1 MTGERG
7 SDAIFSARGDG
18 ESLRNPVGGPIEVR
32 AGAART
38 GAALTAFESI
48 AAPGEGP
55 PLHLHRAEDEIV
67 YFLDGRFRMRI
78 GDELHDAPPGS
89 FAFIPRGLEHTWQ
102 NVGNRPA
109 RLLAIFVPAS
119 PGMER
124 FFTRFADLDD
134 TGPDAF
140 ATLAEDAGMKVLGPP
155 LAVSD
160 PL

>member
-1 MTGERG
+1 MNEQ
-7 SDAIFSARGDG
+7 DPILSARNEGA
-18 ESLRNPVGGPIEVR
+18 SLRNPVGGPIEIK
-32 AGAART
+32 ATGEQT
-38 GAALTAFESI
+38 GATLTAFESV

-55 PLHLHRAEDEIV
+55 PLHLHTAEDEIL

-78 GDELHDAPPGS
+78 GDELRDAPAGS
-89 FAFIPRGLEHTWQ
+89 FAFMPRDVVHTWQ
-102 NVGNRPA
+102 NIGQHPA

-124 FFTRFADLDD
+124 FFAAFAGLENP
-134 TGPDAF
+134 GPDSF
-140 ATLAEDAGMKVLGPP
+140 AALAEDAGMKVLGPP